1 MMDIYSDCDLD
12 DSFPESNKRT
22 HNDYSCFSEE
32 NFFEFNLNDF
42 LVQKNKGIN
51 YNEFLGN
58 LFCSQD
64 KEDNDFIKDD
74 NKYRESLYF
83 LNLFYIS

>member
-1 MMDIYSDCDLD
+1 MMDICSDCDID
-12 DSFPESNKRT
+12 DSFPESNKSAY
-22 HNDYSCFSEE
+22 NDSSFMNEE
-32 NFFEFNLNDF
+32 NFFEFNPNDF

-58 LFCSQD
+58 LFCSPY
-64 KEDNDFIKDD
+64 KEDNDYIKDD